1 VILTSSTSVISVAIC
16 VILSSLNNV
25 SCKNTTKP
33 TVTDPLQRVMA
44 RFNLYQDEVSELM
57 QQLEEKGQKVQWLKS
72 VFSPR
77 RTLLVIDMQND
88 FINGSLPVAGAEDI
102 IDMVEALTKMDIW
115 YQVLWSQDWHPS
127 DHISFF
133 SALGLRQLDPTWLS
147 TSNTNVDDIKMFD
160 EVVFKRYPPYKQR
173 LWPDHCVQGAEGAKF
188 HPSLTKPKK
197 SQVIQKGTNP
207 ILDSYSAFFDNT
219 DIKGSGDT
227 GLKRLVKDSTE
238 IVVVGLA
245 QDYCVAFTS
254 IDSLDLGFPT
264 FVLTDHT
271 RPVDKKTGEV
281 MMEKVRDAG
290 GIVTT
295 LGDYVDE
302 LEEWSKAKEIARFLI
317 QNSAVAISQFH
328 FLTLALSAVIYSIVM

>member
-1 VILTSSTSVISVAIC
+1 MNYIL
-16 VILSSLNNV
+16 
-25 SCKNTTKP
+25 
-33 TVTDPLQRVMA
+33 
-44 RFNLYQDEVSELM
+44 
-57 QQLEEKGQKVQWLKS
+57 
-72 VFSPR
+72 
-77 RTLLVIDMQND
+77 
-88 FINGSLPVAGAEDI
+88 
-102 IDMVEALTKMDIW
+102 
-115 YQVLWSQDWHPS
+115 
-127 DHISFF
+127 
-133 SALGLRQLDPTWLS
+133 
-147 TSNTNVDDIKMFD
+147 
-160 EVVFKRYPPYKQR
+160 
-173 LWPDHCVQGAEGAKF
+173 GAKF
-188 HPSLTKPKK
+188 HPNLTKPKK

-328 FLTLALSAVIYSIVM
+328 FLTLALSSVIYSIVM